1 MGPTTNEYVARFRN
15 YGHQH
20 DTDLD
25 RGETQAR
32 QYHAYRPPE
41 LVLNHHRWLDRR
53 NGLGNLG
60 EVRSGRICEA
70 VREDVTE
77 LPPATVT
84 EG

>member
-1 MGPTTNEYVARFRN
+1 
-15 YGHQH
+15 
-20 DTDLD
+20 
-25 RGETQAR
+25 
-32 QYHAYRPPE
+32 
-41 LVLNHHRWLDRR
+41 LDRR